1 MGLWWPGASLQN
13 AVFVGENNPFPAWG
27 RVGRCRTMREEFL
40 EDAQAIKPIMLSLLW
55 DTELTLPQV
64 MIMVLVV
71 LSPISIIGV
80 DYWKIK
86 NSWGNYWGE
95 QVRITSSLNWSKF
108 EWVQTVNAGLHKAA
122 ARCWHVWG
130 RQGTLFLLFPMRALL
145 SLPSWSSSILLEY
158 FTLNAK

>member
-1 MGLWWPGASLQN
+1 
-13 AVFVGENNPFPAWG
+13 
-27 RVGRCRTMREEFL
+27 MREEFL

-71 LSPISIIGV
+71 LCSISIIGV

-95 QVRITSSLNWSKF
+95 QVRNTSSLNRSKV
-108 EWVQTVNAGLHKAA
+108 E
-122 ARCWHVWG
+122 
-130 RQGTLFLLFPMRALL
+130 
-145 SLPSWSSSILLEY
+145 
-158 FTLNAK
+158 

>member
-1 MGLWWPGASLQN
+1 MNTKVTGVYYTYKGDEETMKGLVAEHGAVVTRCI
-13 AVFVGENNPFPAWG
+13 ADAIFVGQNNPFPAWG
-27 RVGRCRTMREEFL
+27 QVGRCRTMREEFL

-71 LSPISIIGV
+71 LCSISIGV

-95 QVRITSSLNWSKF
+95 QVRITSSLNQSKV
-108 EWVQTVNAGLHKAA
+108 E
-122 ARCWHVWG
+122 
-130 RQGTLFLLFPMRALL
+130 
-145 SLPSWSSSILLEY
+145 
-158 FTLNAK
+158 

>member
-1 MGLWWPGASLQN
+1 
-13 AVFVGENNPFPAWG
+13 
-27 RVGRCRTMREEFL
+27 MREEFL

-64 MIMVLVV
+64 MIMVLAV

-95 QVRITSSLNWSKF
+95 QVKNTSSLN
-108 EWVQTVNAGLHKAA
+108 
-122 ARCWHVWG
+122 
-130 RQGTLFLLFPMRALL
+130 RAKV
-145 SLPSWSSSILLEY
+145 E
-158 FTLNAK
+158 